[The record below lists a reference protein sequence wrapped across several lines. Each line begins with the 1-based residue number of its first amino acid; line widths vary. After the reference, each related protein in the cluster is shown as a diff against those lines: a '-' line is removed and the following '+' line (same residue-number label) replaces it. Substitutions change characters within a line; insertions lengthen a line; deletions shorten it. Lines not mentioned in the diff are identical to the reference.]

1 MMLSK
6 AYKYRE
12 VVDYMRVKGD
22 EKQKESIP
30 EYSRSQWIFLKQV
43 NDLLE
48 PTIEWIKV
56 RTVSS
61 YIYIFFSVLP
71 FANNAIDTGG

>member
-30 EYSRSQWIFLKQV
+30 EYTRSQWTFLKRER
-43 NDLLE
+43 LAGA
-48 PTIEWIKV
+48 
-56 RTVSS
+56 
-61 YIYIFFSVLP
+61 YY
-71 FANNAIDTGG
+71 